1 MLVQNVWISDLDG
14 LGSNQLG
21 GQMLSDFQKLE
32 KATSRVEVSPEVEA
46 GKFRNLG
53 FTKIYVLQLRI

>member
-1 MLVQNVWISDLDG
+1 MLVQNVWFSDLDG

-46 GKFRNLG
+46 GKFHNLG
-53 FTKIYVLQLRI
+53 FT